1 MIIHPKEKNV
11 NTKPRFTDIL
21 RISLLR
27 HVFQMEFCV
36 YYHRERNFF
45 TDLQKKRLTNESHI
59 ICVVDPPQE
68 ENICGNFGKPLA
80 FAPKIV
86 YTIDMQ

>member
-1 MIIHPKEKNV
+1 MLYYGMFFKWNSVYII
-11 NTKPRFTDIL
+11 
-21 RISLLR
+21 
-27 HVFQMEFCV
+27 
-36 YYHRERNFF
+36 HRERKFF

-59 ICVVDPPQE
+59 ICVADPPQE